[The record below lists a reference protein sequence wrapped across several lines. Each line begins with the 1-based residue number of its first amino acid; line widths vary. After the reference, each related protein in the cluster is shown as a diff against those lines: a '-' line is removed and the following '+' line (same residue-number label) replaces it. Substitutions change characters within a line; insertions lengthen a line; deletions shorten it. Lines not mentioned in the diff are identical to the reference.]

1 MSESNLNNDQKK
13 KNVVKRGRE
22 WDRWMKGGDHV
33 QIEQEGLRSL
43 AIRDGWPDSLGR
55 ASGEGMW

>member
-1 MSESNLNNDQKK
+1 MNNDLK

-43 AIRDGWPDSLGR
+43 AIRDGQPDSLGR
-55 ASGEGMW
+55 ASGEGM